1 MADWE
6 SAEKVQKNDAGEY
19 RAMIGGVWVP
29 VAKAQKSATGEY
41 RVMRGAAPSASPAP
55 TPEPKEESGFLGGL
69 GNLVAGGLRG
79 ASSIG
84 STILAP
90 FEAALAGTGQAGAK
104 AARKERLERVE
115 SGLQGMGADTES
127 LPYQGGKIAA
137 EIAGTA
143 GVGPAPAVSAAT
155 KLLPWFANYAGNVVK
170 GAVTGGAATSII
182 DPESTAAGAAFGAA
196 LPAVV
201 PLVKAGGGL
210 VSNVTGPMRE
220 SWRTGQGR
228 KFLDEMLGPDQ
239 AKKKVIQ
246 AIAARQPGGVT
257 TVADDIAAANVGRT
271 DKFGSPLVSIEDAL
285 AAQPHGLSDIA
296 KSVSAQQEA
305 GRMAALQGVK
315 PDLAQSVANRS
326 AVSDPLYR
334 QADQTVVTLDQPFM
348 QLFDRMPKGTVE
360 RAADIARMEGK
371 AFQMGNYVPA
381 QQVASS
387 VLDSAGNPIMT
398 NVPAQYPKITGE
410 SLHYLK
416 RALSDISNAKDPA
429 LGIGRDAQAAA
440 RGVLNDFM
448 TQFESKVPVYG
459 QARTSFA
466 KASEPVN
473 QSKVIQA
480 MQDVLSGQGG
490 AERVTPF
497 MNVLGRGEQAML
509 KRTTGFPRYEAGDLP
524 NVLTGPGQMD
534 AVNRVASELTRDL
547 ERKALGQSVDTKHLF
562 EIAEKGKGAVSIP
575 TLLSRPAMLAN
586 FVMKKVG
593 RGADEMIT
601 EDMGRLMLSDPAAFS
616 AKYLQDIPV
625 SQRQVVIDELMKN
638 FISPAAHVAAPV
650 MSAQ

>member
-1 MADWE
+1 MERPVMADWE
-6 SAEKVQKNDAGEY
+6 PAEKVQKNDAGEY
-19 RAMIGGVWVP
+19 RAMIGGAWVP

-41 RVMRGAAPSASPAP
+41 RVMRGEGATPAAAPPAP

-90 FEAALAGTGQAGAK
+90 FEAALAGTGQTGAK

-143 GVGPAPAVSAAT
+143 GVGPAPAVSTAT
-155 KLLPWFANYAGNVVK
+155 KLLPRFANYAGNVAK

-182 DPESTAAGAAFGAA
+182 DPESTATGAAFGAA

-201 PLVKAGGGL
+201 PLVKAGGSL

-239 AKKKVIQ
+239 AKAKVIQ
-246 AIAARQPGGVT
+246 AIAARQPGSVT

-326 AVSDPLYR
+326 AVSDPLYAASR
-334 QADQTVVTLDQPFM
+334 AAGNVANPSQVVMKIDDLLQRNAANPRLVKELSKIKTG
-348 QLFDRMPKGTVE
+348 LFDDAGNLRVDAEQVSSAIDGV
-360 RAADIARMEGK
+360 RAA
-371 AFQMGNYVPA
+371 MGN
-381 QQVASS
+381 QK
-387 VLDSAGNPIMT
+387 NKFI
-398 NVPAQYPKITGE
+398 
-410 SLHYLK
+410 
-416 RALSDISNAKDPA
+416 
-429 LGIGRDAQAAA
+429 LGILDDLKADLTKAVPGREAA
-440 RGVLNDFM
+440 D
-448 TQFESKVPVYG
+448 KV
-459 QARTSFA
+459 FA

-490 AERVTPF
+490 PERVTPF

-575 TLLSRPAMLAN
+575 TLLSHPAMLAN

-625 SQRQVVIDELMKN
+625 SQRQIVIDELMKN
-638 FISPAAHVAAPV
+638 FISPAARVAAPV

>member
-1 MADWE
+1 MGTADQYASWIVANQAKKGTPEFETVAAAYKQARSE
-6 SAEKVQKNDAGEY
+6 SSAPAAVLQAPTVAPQE
-19 RAMIGGVWVP
+19 RSTIGG
-29 VAKAQKSATGEY
+29 AIGDIAA
-41 RVMRGAAPSASPAP
+41 GA
-55 TPEPKEESGFLGGL
+55 
-69 GNLVAGGLRG
+69 LRG

-84 STILAP
+84 STIIAP
-90 FEAALAGTGQAGAK
+90 FEAAIAGTGQSGAR
-104 AARKERLERVE
+104 AARKYRLERVE
-115 SGLQGMGADTES
+115 SGLKGMGADVKS
-127 LPYQGGKIAA
+127 IPFQGGKIAA

-143 GVGPAPAVSAAT
+143 GVGPTTPAASFLGRVAQ
-155 KLLPWFANYAGNVVK
+155 
-170 GAVTGGAATSII
+170 GAVTGGSAASVV
-182 DPESTAAGAAFGAA
+182 DPESAAEGAAWGTAIPVVAPILQKGGA
-196 LPAVV
+196 
-201 PLVKAGGGL
+201 LVA
-210 VSNVTGPMRE
+210 NATGPMRE
-220 SWRTGQGR
+220 SWRTSQGR

-239 AKKKVIQ
+239 AKAKVIQ
-246 AIAARQPGGVT
+246 AIAARKPSSVT

-271 DKFGSPLVSIEDAL
+271 DKFGSPLVSIENEL
-285 AAQPHGLSDIA
+285 AGQPHGLSDIA
-296 KSVSAQQEA
+296 KSVAAQQEA

-315 PDLAQSVANRS
+315 PDLVQSIANRS
-326 AVSDPLYR
+326 AVSDPFYR

-348 QLFDRMPKGTVE
+348 QLFERMPKGTVE

-371 AFQMGNYVPA
+371 AFQMGNYAPA
-381 QQVASS
+381 QQVPSG
-387 VLDSAGNPIMT
+387 VLDSAGNPIMK
-398 NVPAQYPKITGE
+398 NVPATYPKITGE

-459 QARTSFA
+459 QARASFA

-490 AERVTPF
+490 PERVTPF

-562 EIAEKGKGAVSIP
+562 EIAEKGKGTVSIP

-586 FVMKKVG
+586 FVMKKIG

-601 EDMGRLMLSDPAAFS
+601 EDMGRLMLSDPATFS
-616 AKYLQDIPV
+616 AKYLQDIPA
-625 SQRQVVIDELMKN
+625 SQRQVVMDELMKN
-638 FISPAAHVAAPV
+638 YISPAARVAAPI

>member
-1 MADWE
+1 MGTADQYASWIVANQDKRGTPEFETVAAAYKQARSE
-6 SAEKVQKNDAGEY
+6 SSAPAAVLQAPTVAPQE
-19 RAMIGGVWVP
+19 RSTIGG
-29 VAKAQKSATGEY
+29 AIGDIAA
-41 RVMRGAAPSASPAP
+41 GA
-55 TPEPKEESGFLGGL
+55 
-69 GNLVAGGLRG
+69 LRG

-84 STILAP
+84 STIIAP
-90 FEAALAGTGQAGAK
+90 FEAAIAGTGQSGAR
-104 AARKERLERVE
+104 AARKYRLERVE
-115 SGLQGMGADTES
+115 SGLKGMGADVKS
-127 LPYQGGKIAA
+127 IPFQGGKIAA

-143 GVGPAPAVSAAT
+143 GVGPTTPAASFLGRVAQ
-155 KLLPWFANYAGNVVK
+155 
-170 GAVTGGAATSII
+170 GAVTGGSAASVV
-182 DPESTAAGAAFGAA
+182 DPESAAEGAAWGTAIPVVAPILQKGGA
-196 LPAVV
+196 
-201 PLVKAGGGL
+201 LVA
-210 VSNVTGPMRE
+210 NATGPMRE
-220 SWRTGQGR
+220 SWRTSQGR

-239 AKKKVIQ
+239 AKAKVIQ
-246 AIAARQPGGVT
+246 AIAARKPSSVT

-271 DKFGSPLVSIEDAL
+271 DKFGSPLVSIENEL
-285 AAQPHGLSDIA
+285 AGQPHGLSDIA
-296 KSVSAQQEA
+296 KSVAAQQEA

-315 PDLAQSVANRS
+315 PDLVQSIANRS
-326 AVSDPLYR
+326 AVSDPFYR

-348 QLFDRMPKGTVE
+348 QLFERMPKGTVE

-371 AFQMGNYVPA
+371 AFQMGNYAPA
-381 QQVASS
+381 QQVPSG
-387 VLDSAGNPIMT
+387 VLDSAGNPIMK
-398 NVPAQYPKITGE
+398 NVPATYPKITGE

-459 QARTSFA
+459 QARASFA

-490 AERVTPF
+490 PERVTPF

-562 EIAEKGKGAVSIP
+562 EIAEKGKGTVSIP

-586 FVMKKVG
+586 FVMKKIG

-601 EDMGRLMLSDPAAFS
+601 EDMGRLMLSDPATFS
-616 AKYLQDIPV
+616 AKYLQDIPA
-625 SQRQVVIDELMKN
+625 SQRQVVMDELMKN
-638 FISPAAHVAAPV
+638 YISPAARVAAPI

>member
-1 MADWE
+1 MPFVPDQQQQPSGRFVPDAAPVAVP
-6 SAEKVQKNDAGEY
+6 SAPTVAPQE
-19 RAMIGGVWVP
+19 RSTIGG
-29 VAKAQKSATGEY
+29 AIGDIAA
-41 RVMRGAAPSASPAP
+41 GA
-55 TPEPKEESGFLGGL
+55 
-69 GNLVAGGLRG
+69 LRG

-84 STILAP
+84 STIIAP
-90 FEAALAGTGQAGAK
+90 FEAAIAGTGQSGAR
-104 AARKERLERVE
+104 AARKYRLERVE
-115 SGLQGMGADTES
+115 SGLKGMGADVKS
-127 LPYQGGKIAA
+127 IPFQGGKIAA

-143 GVGPAPAVSAAT
+143 GVGPTTPATSFLGRVAQ
-155 KLLPWFANYAGNVVK
+155 GV
-170 GAVTGGAATSII
+170 VTGGSAASVV
-182 DPESTAAGAAFGAA
+182 DPESTAEGAAWGAVIPVVAQILQKGGA
-196 LPAVV
+196 LVAN
-201 PLVKAGGGL
+201 A
-210 VSNVTGPMRE
+210 TGPMRE
-220 SWRTGQGR
+220 SWRTSQGR

-239 AKKKVIQ
+239 AKAKVIQ
-246 AIAARQPGGVT
+246 AIAARKPSSVT

-271 DKFGSPLVSIEDAL
+271 DKFGSPLVSIENEL
-285 AAQPHGLSDIA
+285 AGQPHGLSDIA
-296 KSVSAQQEA
+296 KSVAAQQEA

-315 PDLAQSVANRS
+315 PDLVQSIANRS
-326 AVSDPLYR
+326 AVSDPFYR

-348 QLFDRMPKGTVE
+348 QLFERMPKGTVE

-371 AFQMGNYVPA
+371 AFQMGNYAPA
-381 QQVASS
+381 QQVPSG
-387 VLDSAGNPIMT
+387 VLDSAGNPIMK
-398 NVPAQYPKITGE
+398 NVPATYPKITGE

-459 QARTSFA
+459 QARASFA

-490 AERVTPF
+490 PERVTPF

-562 EIAEKGKGAVSIP
+562 EIAEKGKGTVSIP

-586 FVMKKVG
+586 FVMKKIG

-601 EDMGRLMLSDPAAFS
+601 EDMGRLMLSDPATFS
-616 AKYLQDIPV
+616 AKYLQDIPA

-638 FISPAAHVAAPV
+638 FISPAARVAAPV